1 MGSHDTNTIK
11 KKKKKEDLAILVN
24 NGVGNKREFKG
35 MCSVITL
42 PL

>member
-1 MGSHDTNTIK
+1 MGSHDTNTI
-11 KKKKKEDLAILVN
+11 KKKEDLAILVN